1 MITQDDMHAS
11 LHLPRPKKMNHE
23 NTLKKG
29 KTMKQHYT
37 VTIDEIIE
45 EHHLY
50 TDCEGADK
58 YSHLRQCLIVTK
70 EEEDH
75 FVCGFFPMDTPY
87 ERINQAMKIIFGEKA
102 FKEMD
107 LMPIPQMWTP
117 QAWPV
122 IRDWMA
128 QNDYSSAESIAALV

>member
-1 MITQDDMHAS
+1 MS
-11 LHLPRPKKMNHE
+11 N
-23 NTLKKG
+23 
-29 KTMKQHYT
+29 KQLYT
-37 VTIDEIIE
+37 VTIDQIIE
-45 EHHLY
+45 EHWMY
-50 TDCEGADK
+50 TDCKQTDE
-58 YSHLRQCLIVTK
+58 YCHLRQCLIVTQ
-70 EEEDH
+70 EEEAH

-107 LMPIPQMWTP
+107 LMPIPMMWTP

-128 QNDYSSAESIAALV
+128 QNDYSTAEKIAELQE

>member
-1 MITQDDMHAS
+1 
-11 LHLPRPKKMNHE
+11 
-23 NTLKKG
+23 
-29 KTMKQHYT
+29 MKQHYT
-37 VTIDEIIE
+37 VTIDQIIE
-45 EHHLY
+45 KHELY
-50 TDCEGADK
+50 TDCEGTDK
-58 YSHLRQCLIVTK
+58 YSHLRQCFIVTQ
-70 EEEDH
+70 EEDPQ
-75 FVCGFFPMDTPY
+75 FVCGFFPMDTPN

-107 LMPIPQMWTP
+107 LIPIPMMWTP